1 MLFGNTA
8 RADDILQGRLDDIIP
23 RNASLA
29 LLAIDIASGKEAI
42 ATGTVVKEPL
52 VPASLV
58 KLFTTGAAL
67 AYVERHGSPS
77 MRTRVT
83 RDGTYRDS
91 ELDGNLYL
99 IGQGNAL
106 LTAKDLRKTA
116 HTLAQQGIKK
126 VTGNIVAD
134 DSFFDTNGLD
144 RTYNGPGH
152 APAGALGIDLHT
164 VALTVI
170 PAESDKPPRVVLE
183 PPNDRVRVAMAAR
196 TAMVKKSTIRTIQLD
211 DTSYRVTGIIPAGGA
226 AVKQRF
232 PLKEP
237 ALYAAAVLHTMLQ
250 QSGIAVM
257 GGLRKGKAPA
267 GAVELAEI
275 EAPELAKLVRDMNMN
290 SLNVIAD
297 NLLLLLGAESFG
309 PPGTREKGIKAV
321 NEFLATLDLPE
332 GEATIA
338 DGSGLHSDNRV
349 TARFM
354 ARYLAAVAKKPWFE
368 TFFNA
373 LPQAGIEGT
382 LKEIGYKNERFRVK
396 SGRLENAFA
405 LAGYGVDWRGRDI
418 AFAYIVNIPGGAA
431 LNLERSGAE
440 VMRYL
445 AEEVL
450 E

>member
-1 MLFGNTA
+1 
-8 RADDILQGRLDDIIP
+8 
-23 RNASLA
+23 
-29 LLAIDIASGKEAI
+29 
-42 ATGTVVKEPL
+42 
-52 VPASLV
+52 
-58 KLFTTGAAL
+58 
-67 AYVERHGSPS
+67 
-77 MRTRVT
+77 
-83 RDGTYRDS
+83 
-91 ELDGNLYL
+91 
-99 IGQGNAL
+99 
-106 LTAKDLRKTA
+106 
-116 HTLAQQGIKK
+116 
-126 VTGNIVAD
+126 
-134 DSFFDTNGLD
+134 LD